1 MERVAES
8 RAEVFDRY
16 RSTLTALA
24 YRMLGSVMDAEDV
37 VQEAFLRWQQV
48 AETEIASPKAYL
60 TTVVTRLC
68 LDQLRSARVQREE
81 YIGPWL
87 PEPLVAEDAAACA
100 GTAALADSLSMAFLV
115 LLESLSPLE
124 RAVFLLHDVFAYSYD
139 EIAAVVGKSAAN
151 CRQIAVRAR
160 RSVDARRP
168 RFAPSPAQRE
178 RLTRQFVQTCTT
190 GDMQGLLSL
199 LAEDVT
205 LWADSGGKARAA
217 RRPIHGADDVA
228 RFLAS
233 VATKAPAGY
242 TVRLAPINGEIGI
255 VTELDGQVTGA
266 VTLEIAEGRIT
277 GIRYVANPEKLG
289 ALATLSNGAPGHQ

>member
-1 MERVAES
+1 MDRVDEC
-8 RAEVFDRY
+8 DRY
-16 RSTLTALA
+16 RPVLSALA

-37 VQEAFLRWQQV
+37 VQEAYLRWQQS
-48 AETEIASPKAYL
+48 AGTEIASPRAYL

-68 LDQLRSARVQREE
+68 LDHLRSARVQREE

-87 PEPLVAEDAAACA
+87 PEPLVAEDTAPGA

-168 RFAPSPAQRE
+168 RFAPSPTQRE

-205 LWADSGGKARAA
+205 LWSDGGGKVHAA
-217 RRPIHGADDVA
+217 RRPIHGADGVA
-228 RFLAS
+228 RFLLG
-233 VATKAPAGY
+233 VAAKAPEVHTA
-242 TVRLAPINGEIGI
+242 RLAPINGEIGI

-277 GIRYVANPEKLG
+277 GIRFVVNPEKLG
-289 ALATLSNGAPGHQ
+289 ALAALADAAPGHQ